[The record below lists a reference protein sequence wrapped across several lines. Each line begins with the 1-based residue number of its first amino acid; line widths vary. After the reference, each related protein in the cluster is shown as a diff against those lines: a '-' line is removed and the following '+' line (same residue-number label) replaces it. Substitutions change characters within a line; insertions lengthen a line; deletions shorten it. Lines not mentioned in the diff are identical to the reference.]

1 MVFQNNVLAGAS
13 NVTGEVI
20 PDQYLINQSIRF
32 NASDSA
38 YLDRTPS
45 SGGNQKTWTLSWWF
59 KRGNLATL
67 LFFF

>member
-45 SGGNQKTWTLSWWF
+45 SRKSKNVDF
-59 KRGNLATL
+59 VMVV
-67 LFFF
+67 

>member
-45 SGGNQKTWTLSWWF
+45 SA
-59 KRGNLATL
+59 R
-67 LFFF
+67 